1 MVRMKPFNSWR
12 RSVISGRR
20 SPFDVLPVAR
30 RQVPLR
36 IFWILMVTV
45 ISLAFVTTAF
55 SRTMHPDAAG
65 GGPLFKPAVG
75 TNEQLRVHRVSNVEF
90 SITNY
95 GIIGSQGQDE
105 TDPLTGE
112 PAPSCEFPAGSNFD
126 YLFQG
131 SLWIGATV
139 VLDTVNY
146 PDVLDTLVSI
156 GNDGWWGNIFEM
168 FPGTLPNG
176 EILMLSIRGVNV
188 TPYADTMGV
197 HTDLPPGRDT
207 LFAVSEQ
214 DFIAVYTDT
223 IVAGLTP
230 DPNDG
235 RNHIP
240 LWLRIVQKSYS
251 WSYEYAEDFILID
264 FEIENLGNKPLNDVW
279 IGLYVD
285 GDVLHMSEDPYGGG
299 QGAQDDICGFR
310 HYVSSSGDSTEILT
324 AYIADNDG
332 QPYGGVW
339 DIYLS
344 PRGVSGCRVVQ
355 SPDPD
360 ITYAFNWWISN
371 VNSELDWGP
380 QHDTNFAKW
389 GIFPGGGKGTPG
401 GDRAKY
407 QVMSNGEFDYDQ
419 IYCDIN
425 YTGWIT
431 KPSTSD
437 DLANG
442 YDTRYL
448 YSFGPFDSIPAY
460 TILPLTIGYICGED
474 LHEDPNNYR
483 DNLYGHT
490 GESASIETYYDN
502 LDFDDFATNA
512 QWAEWVFDNPIYDTD
527 GDGVADEGDGIP
539 DFKGPPPPHSP
550 RLCFEVD
557 KGYVEL
563 SWTSINSGEPETGP
577 EDSRDTFNNQLD
589 FEGYKIYMS
598 YDEMTWSLLKHYD
611 RIDWI
616 PVIKIVQ
623 IDTVEMDTII
633 IWDEYPDSLWGME
646 FPSFPIL
653 TDSVYLFD
661 STANPGEWDETDTLN
676 WIAQDLNL
684 GFDEIFDSTKEVNGD
699 TVKYYS
705 FRMTGL
711 SEAQGT
717 YFSVTAFDFGNP
729 QTDLSPLESS
739 KYINSRLI
747 YPIRKADPVMVYP
760 NPYKISNTEDYINAG
775 FESPGDPYG
784 WVEQDRRIWFS
795 NLPDDQWAIIRIWT
809 LDGDLVR
816 AITYDP
822 GEFRGYATG
831 TVYWDLISRNTQA
844 VVSGLYLYSIEYH
857 SIVYGVPDKE
867 PEIGKFVIIK

>member
-1 MVRMKPFNSWR
+1 MVRIKQFNSWR
-12 RSVISGRR
+12 RLVISDHQG
-20 SPFDVLPVAR
+20 PFDVLPVAR
-30 RQVPLR
+30 HKVPLKV
-36 IFWILMVTV
+36 LMAIV
-45 ISLAFVTTAF
+45 ISLMFFTTAF
-55 SRTMHPDAAG
+55 CRTMHPDAEG
-65 GGPLFKPAVG
+65 GGPLLKPAVG
-75 TNEQLRVHRVSNVEF
+75 PNNQLRVHRVSKVEF

-112 PAPSCEFPAGSNFD
+112 PAPSCEFPAGSNLD

-131 SLWIGATV
+131 ALWIGATK
-139 VLDTVNY
+139 VLDPENY

-156 GNDGWWGNIFEM
+156 GNDGWWGNVFEM
-168 FPGTLPNG
+168 FPGTLPRG
-176 EILMLSIRGVNV
+176 DILMLSIRGPNV
-188 TPYADTMGV
+188 PPYADTMGV
-197 HTDLPPGRDT
+197 HTDLPRGRDT
-207 LFAVSEQ
+207 LYAVSEQ

-223 IVAGLTP
+223 LVAGLTP

-240 LWLRIVQKSYS
+240 LELRIVQKSYS

-264 FEIENLGNKPLNDVW
+264 FEIENLGDKSLKAVW
-279 IGLYVD
+279 IGLYID
-285 GDVLHMSEDPYGGG
+285 ADVLHMSEDPYGGE
-299 QGAQDDICGFR
+299 QGAQDDICGFLR
-310 HYVSSSGDSTEILT
+310 HYVSPSGDSTEIFT

-339 DIYLS
+339 DPYLS

-371 VNSELDWGP
+371 MNSELDWGP

-419 IYCDIN
+419 IYCNLDWTNGQIDSID
-425 YTGWIT
+425 WI
-431 KPSTSD
+431 SSVANSSE
-437 DLANG
+437 LANG

-448 YSFGPFDSIPAY
+448 YSFGPFDSISAHE
-460 TILPLTIGYICGED
+460 ILPLTIGYICGED
-474 LHEDPNNYR
+474 LHNDPNNYS
-483 DNLYGHT
+483 DWLEDGT
-490 GESASIETYYDN
+490 SEISSIETYYNN
-502 LDFDDFATNA
+502 LDFTDFATNA

-527 GDGVADEGDGIP
+527 GDGVADKGDGIP

-550 RLCFEVD
+550 RLRIEVD
-557 KGYVEL
+557 SGYVQL
-563 SWTSINSGEPETGP
+563 SWTSINIGEPETGP
-577 EDSRDTFNNQLD
+577 EDSRDTFSDQLD
-589 FEGYKIYMS
+589 FEGYRIYKS
-598 YDEMTWSLLKHYD
+598 YNQMTWDLLRHYD
-611 RIDWI
+611 RMDWV
-616 PVIKIVQ
+616 PEVLDSTY
-623 IDTVEMDTII
+623 IDTNGGEWQYYWKLNPERIFPVTDTTGLGGDTIR
-633 IWDEYPDSLWGME
+633 W
-646 FPSFPIL
+646 
-653 TDSVYLFD
+653 V
-661 STANPGEWDETDTLN
+661 
-676 WIAQDLNL
+676 AQDLNI
-684 GFDEIFDSTKEVNGD
+684 GFDNILDSTKEVGGD
-699 TVKYYS
+699 TIRYYS
-705 FRMTGL
+705 FRTYDL
-711 SEAQGT
+711 CEAQGI
-717 YFSVTAFDFGNP
+717 YFSITAFDFGNP

-739 KYINSRLI
+739 KYINSRLV
-747 YPIRKADPVMVYP
+747 YPIRKTDPVIVYP
-760 NPYKISNTEDYINAG
+760 NPYKISNTQAYIDAG

-822 GEFRGYATG
+822 RDFIGYATG

-857 SIVYGVPDKE
+857 SIVDGVPDKE
-867 PEIGKFVIIK
+867 SEIGKFVIIK